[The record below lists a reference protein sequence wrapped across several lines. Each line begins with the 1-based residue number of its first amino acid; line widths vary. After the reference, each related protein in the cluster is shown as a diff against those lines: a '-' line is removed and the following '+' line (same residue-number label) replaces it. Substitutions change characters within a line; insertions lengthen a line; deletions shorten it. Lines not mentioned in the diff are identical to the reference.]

1 MTAHNVELI
10 ADIEDLSY
18 EQLRIE
24 FMRMSPTY
32 QFLNYW
38 YGDVDQEMKDLYDG
52 WDLES
57 SYLRSLDEAMH
68 LHIRRGIN
76 YAGSA
81 KLTYGQRKRLLN
93 TYEDAYKSFEEY
105 DDINKPYEL
114 WLHERGQ
121 YIFDT
126 PANAPLI
133 SDHGTVDTNYVNK
146 NIPSIT
152 ASLKK
157 LENSLS
163 SRLHIVLSVPMY
175 MTHKDA
181 VTQISAFLKGNLF
194 AMKKQPRVRKQLH
207 GKRHRIEPLIKKLKL
222 MMYKCMYPDDSL
234 LELGLRANISPSN
247 EIIIQNKSGLFKEA
261 DIAAAKRRIGL
272 ATSRALT
279 TAEYIAE
286 RAARDQFPDPRTV
299 MTPIFDWAK
308 NKEYLFMAWPN
319 LKG

>member
-1 MTAHNVELI
+1 MNMTAQKVKLI

-32 QFLNYW
+32 QLLNVW
-38 YGDVDQEMKDLYDG
+38 YVDLDQ
-52 WDLES
+52 ES
-57 SYLRSLDEAMH
+57 SYVRAIEEAMP
-68 LHIRRGIN
+68 LHIRRGIFDK
-76 YAGSA
+76 GTV
-81 KLTYGQRKRLLN
+81 KLTDGQRKLLHIA
-93 TYEDAYKSFEEY
+93 YEDACKSVEEY
-105 DDINKPYEL
+105 GDINSPYEL
-114 WLHERGQ
+114 WWHERGQ

-126 PANAPLI
+126 SEHAPLI
-133 SDHGTVDTNYVNK
+133 SDHGTVDRNDMK
-146 NIPSIT
+146 KSLPKIT

-157 LENSLS
+157 LAS
-163 SRLHIVLSVPMY
+163 SSSSKLHIVLSVPMY

-194 AMKKQPRVRKQLH
+194 ALKKQPRVRKQLH

-247 EIIIQNKSGLFKEA
+247 EIIVQNKSGLFKEA

-286 RAARDQFPDPRTV
+286 RAAKDQFPDPRPL
-299 MTPIFDWAK
+299 MTPMFDWVK
-308 NKEYLFMAWPN
+308 NKEYLLLAWPN